1 MEFKRI
7 YAIIMAAGSG
17 KRMNIELPKQLL
29 PYRGSTVLE
38 AAVRK
43 FAEHDMIDDIVVV
56 SPADGSLDKT
66 YYQIMGDISMSAESE
81 GSEAQGK
88 DILVIRGG
96 AERHDSVFEGLRAAS
111 EDARSK
117 GFSDEEVMVLIH
129 DAARPGID
137 KYTIR
142 DGIEAMKNCRAVTA
156 AIPSVDSVR
165 MISEDSAKALKNEG
179 SYPIISSA
187 YVQRDLVYSVQTPQI
202 FSLADI
208 IHAHEMARSDGF
220 VGTDDAS
227 YAEHAGIEVGIVRGT
242 RANAKITTSEDLEL
256 RTRVGNGYDV
266 HKLVP
271 GRDLILCG
279 TPIPSNLGLDG
290 HSDADVATHAL
301 MDALLG
307 AAGLGDIGRHFPDT
321 DDRYK
326 GADSIKLLSGVK
338 EMLGED
344 VLIGNVDITIIAQ
357 EPKLAPYNEEMRNN
371 IARTLGISESAVNV
385 KATTEEGLGFTGSG
399 EAIAAFATAT
409 IEGSF

>member
-38 AAVRK
+38 TAVRK

-96 AERHDSVFEGLRAAS
+96 AERHDSVFEGLRAAA